1 MKGFRDEA
9 HYRNAMKETLDRVEK
24 AFDSVDPDVA
34 ECSVQ
39 FGALTIAFPTGQ
51 KLILSSQPSVGQL
64 WMAIAAKG
72 VAHHFDFDHAKGE
85 WKDDRGEGI
94 EALSYLAKLLK
105 EMTGLSL
112 KF

>member
-9 HYRNAMKETLDRVEK
+9 DYRSAMKETLDRVEK
-24 AFDSVDPDVA
+24 AFDRVDPDVA

-39 FGALTIAFPTGQ
+39 FGALTIAFPGGQ

-72 VAHHFDFDHAKGE
+72 VAFHFDFDHAKRK
-85 WKDDRGEGI
+85 WFDDRGEGI
-94 EALSYLAKLLK
+94 EALSYLSKLLQ
-105 EMTGLSL
+105 EMTGLQL